1 MLSSA
6 MPHARIALDAPPPAP
21 GTLITSARTC
31 AGHVHPHSDQG
42 PDHRHTSSP
51 PTHGGHDAHCDA
63 HHDQYGEEDDV
74 LVVVEPDALDFIT
87 HVPPL
92 PPSLARTRAP
102 LLPPLASANGKSHTL
117 LLDVDECLVACRTVP
132 IANPDLTFSVH
143 FNGTRFDIYGKLRPG
158 VHAFLQALRS
168 SPWEVVLFTA
178 SQHCYATRIRALL
191 DPDGDCIAHLLHR
204 DHCVPVLGNYLK
216 DLSAL
221 GRDLRKTIIVDN
233 SPQAFAYHPANGIAV
248 PSWYDDQTD
257 RALARLLPTLAK
269 LAKHDDVRP
278 AVFASSPLVARLTD
292 HARHS
297 GRVAVGLALALAAIH
312 GDPPLDAPTLPMH
325 LPHSP
330 PPPTTRLIMAAGGG
344 AWPQFHHV
352 EEPEYMETWDH
363 GDGHVRLLPLHAS
376 AWPALWRTAAE
387 KVAAETVAAVPAA
400 AAVVVAVDRG
410 DKRVSRDGDAARAA
424 DAGYTNELA
433 PAEAAAAPAELL
445 LAQGVPFDD
454 EDDEGEAMELD
465 IADEDAGDLTTSLVL
480 CEHDRNDS
488 TMPDASFIQD
498 TTAAAT
504 MHVPPAPSPPPT
516 WYPTAAPPTLDLSAT
531 ATIEFPPTANDPG
544 AASPLSWA
552 RPPSTTSTS
561 SSKLSRRCSLSP
573 TGPRAAQD
581 CTTPT
586 GRRPSWATPTAAP
599 RATVIPGKTSRRTR
613 ANSVPSSL
621 PPLALMPLT
630 WAETFAPLPAARAA
644 TWGADDPMRGG
655 EDGDGAWV
663 VKQEPVDEMEATA
676 QQQQPA
682 GARSPVVRRARR
694 PGTPP
699 VQLAPTASAAAGGGS
714 VGVGEA
720 TAQACGLAL
729 PSADAQAG
737 KASAAW
743 AKAGEEQEDARASPA
758 SLVASVGSPEP
769 MRC

>member
-6 MPHARIALDAPPPAP
+6 MPHTRIALDAPPPAP
-21 GTLITSARTC
+21 GMLITSARPC
-31 AGHVHPHSDQG
+31 SGHVHPQTDQG
-42 PDHRHTSSP
+42 PDHRRAFPSP
-51 PTHGGHDAHCDA
+51 TRDSNGARHDA
-63 HHDQYGEEDDV
+63 HHDHYGEEDDV
-74 LVVVEPDALDFIT
+74 LVVVDPDALDFIT

-92 PPSLARTRAP
+92 PPSLARTRAS
-102 LLPPLASANGKSHTL
+102 LLPPLAAANGKSHTL

-269 LAKHDDVRP
+269 LARHDDVRP
-278 AVFASSPLVARLTD
+278 AVFATSPLVARLTD

-312 GDPPLDAPTLPMH
+312 GDPPLDAPTPPMH

-330 PPPTTRLIMAAGGG
+330 SPPTTRLIMAAGGGGG

-363 GDGHVRLLPLHAS
+363 CDGHVRLLPLHAS
-376 AWPALWRTAAE
+376 AWPALWRTPAERVAE
-387 KVAAETVAAVPAA
+387 KAAVPAAA
-400 AAVVVAVDRG
+400 AAVVVAVDPG
-410 DKRVSRDGDAARAA
+410 DKRVSRGGDAARAA
-424 DAGYTNELA
+424 DADYNNDLA

-445 LAQGVPFDD
+445 LAQGVPLDD

-480 CEHDRNDS
+480 CEHDRDTHDS
-488 TMPDASFIQD
+488 DSMVPDASFIQD
-498 TTAAAT
+498 SAS
-504 MHVPPAPSPPPT
+504 MHDPPAPSPPAT

-531 ATIEFPPTANDPG
+531 ATIEFPPTTTALDPV

-561 SSKLSRRCSLSP
+561 KLARRCTLSP
-573 TGPRAAQD
+573 TGARAASAAQD
-581 CTTPT
+581 TPT

-613 ANSVPSSL
+613 ANSVPNSL
-621 PPLALMPLT
+621 TPLALMPLT
-630 WAETFAPLPAARAA
+630 WAETSTAPTPSVRAA
-644 TWGADDPMRGG
+644 TWGADDPMHQD
-655 EDGDGAWV
+655 EDLDAWV
-663 VKQEPVDEMEATA
+663 KPEPVDEMAPP
-676 QQQQPA
+676 QPA

-699 VQLAPTASAAAGGGS
+699 VQLAPASSAAGGSAGA
-714 VGVGEA
+714 GEVA
-720 TAQACGLAL
+720 VQACGLAL
-729 PSADAQAG
+729 PSAGRRAG
-737 KASAAW
+737 
-743 AKAGEEQEDARASPA
+743 GESGRVLGQGR
-758 SLVASVGSPEP
+758 
-769 MRC
+769 

>member
-6 MPHARIALDAPPPAP
+6 MPHAHIALDAPPPVP
-21 GTLITSARTC
+21 DTLITSAR
-31 AGHVHPHSDQG
+31 PQ
-42 PDHRHTSSP
+42 
-51 PTHGGHDAHCDA
+51 DA
-63 HHDQYGEEDDV
+63 HHDQHGAADEDDV
-74 LVVVEPDALDFIT
+74 LVVVDPDALDFIT

-168 SPWEVVLFTA
+168 TPWEVVLFTA

-297 GRVAVGLALALAAIH
+297 GRVAVGLALALSAIH
-312 GDPPLDAPTLPMH
+312 GDPPLDAPTPPMH

-330 PPPTTRLIMAAGGG
+330 PPASTRLIMAAGGG

-352 EEPEYMETWDH
+352 DEPEYMETWDH
-363 GDGHVRLLPLHAS
+363 SDGHVRLLPLHAS
-376 AWPALWRTAAE
+376 AWPALWRSAAE
-387 KVAAETVAAVPAA
+387 KVVDAAVPAA
-400 AAVVVAVDRG
+400 AAVVVAVDR
-410 DKRVSRDGDAARAA
+410 DKHVSRDGDAARAA
-424 DAGYTNELA
+424 DAGYNNDLA

-445 LAQGVPFDD
+445 LAQGVPLDD
-454 EDDEGEAMELD
+454 EDEAGEAMELD

-480 CEHDRNDS
+480 CEHDRDDS
-488 TMPDASFIQD
+488 TVPDASYVQD
-498 TTAAAT
+498 TTAST
-504 MHVPPAPSPPPT
+504 MDDPPAPAPALPPT

-531 ATIEFPPTANDPG
+531 ATIEFPPTTTDPG

-552 RPPSTTSTS
+552 RPPSTTTTT

-573 TGPRAAQD
+573 AGPRAAGQD
-581 CTTPT
+581 FTTPT
-586 GRRPSWATPTAAP
+586 VRRPSWATPTAAP
-599 RATVIPGKTSRRTR
+599 RATVIPGKTSRRAR

-630 WAETFAPLPAARAA
+630 WAETLAPAPSVRSA
-644 TWGADDPMRGG
+644 TWGADDPMHDV
-655 EDGDGAWV
+655 EDGDGAAAAAA
-663 VKQEPVDEMEATA
+663 P
-676 QQQQPA
+676 

-699 VQLAPTASAAAGGGS
+699 VQIVPMSAVAGTIVS
-714 VGVGEA
+714 GEVV
-720 TAQACGLAL
+720 AQPCVLAL
-729 PSADAQAG
+729 PSADAQPG
-737 KASAAW
+737 KTSASW
-743 AKAGEEQEDARASPA
+743 AKSEDSEDARASPA
-758 SLVASVGSPEP
+758 SLVASIGSPEP